1 MRHAYGPFLVD
12 AGRQRIMSSATGFQQ
27 TETSHIRQ
35 SELCATCHTLFT
47 HSITADGSAGAEL
60 PEQVPYLEWLQSDY
74 RDSLSCQ
81 ACHMPVISEPTPI
94 ASVLGQPRE
103 GAARHDFRGGNFFMP
118 RLLDAHRAELAV
130 AATPAELQAASD
142 RAVAHLQGGGIG
154 VRVEE
159 VRREAGRLDATVTV
173 ENHAGHKMPTAY
185 PSRRAWLH
193 VVVRDARGTV
203 VFESGRLGQDGAIA
217 GNDGDHDAARYEPH
231 YATITSPDEVQ
242 VYESVMVDAAGR
254 VTTGLLTGVRYVK
267 DNRLLPAGFDKG
279 RAPADV
285 AVHGA
290 AASDADFL
298 GGSDR
303 VKYEVNVGDRPGPFS
318 VDAELVY
325 QPIGFRWAQN
335 LRTYDAA
342 EPGRFVRY
350 YDAAASTSA
359 VVVAKASGAAR

>member
-1 MRHAYGPFLVD
+1 
-12 AGRQRIMSSATGFQQ
+12 
-27 TETSHIRQ
+27 
-35 SELCATCHTLFT
+35 
-47 HSITADGSAGAEL
+47 
-60 PEQVPYLEWLQSDY
+60 
-74 RDSLSCQ
+74 
-81 ACHMPVISEPTPI
+81 
-94 ASVLGQPRE
+94 VLGQPRE

-130 AATPAELQAASD
+130 AATPAELQAASE

-154 VRVEE
+154 VRIED
-159 VRREAGRLDATVTV
+159 VRREAGRLAAIVAV

-193 VVVRDARGTV
+193 VVVRDAQGTV

-217 GNDGDHDAARYEPH
+217 GNDGDRDATRYEPH

-290 AASDADFL
+290 ASSDADFL

-303 VKYEVNVGDRPGPFS
+303 VRYEVNVGDRPGPFA

-350 YDAAASTSA
+350 YDDAASTSA